1 LTVFAI
7 QIGDHPFAGATDTP
21 ALRQIPG
28 FEKNLEAAGRKKTSR
43 RSTQPEDVT
52 CTLAAL
58 CHPATY
64 CVTGNV
70 LHVDGGENVV
80 G

>member
-1 LTVFAI
+1 MCSSDL
-7 QIGDHPFAGATDTP
+7 
-21 ALRQIPG
+21 L
-28 FEKNLEAAGRKKTSR
+28 
-43 RSTQPEDVT
+43 TQPEDVART
-52 CTLAAL
+52 VAVL

-64 CVTGNV
+64 WLTGNV